1 MALTTTGLL
10 VMYSLL
16 FAMACAVPVTS
27 VKEKKEA
34 WRAHFSPSGVVESV
48 ERTWLSGPAGNRTLA
63 VVVLTSRSPLVVRGE
78 MFSKAVVH

>member
-1 MALTTTGLL
+1 
-10 VMYSLL
+10 MYPLL
-16 FAMACAVPVTS
+16 FAMACTVPVS
-27 VKEKKEA
+27 SMKEKKES

-48 ERTWLSGPAGNRTLA
+48 ERTWLSGPSSNRTLA